1 MEPSHLKCDINDVLD
16 KLLNKGLAL
25 DADLIISV
33 AGIPLLGVKLKAAIA
48 GMETM
53 LEYGMMEAWDR
64 NTREW
69 YEKEYK
75 ARSAVPLAK
84 NEKIIIKA
92 FGSIW
97 NDQGIIST
105 WKNGIWYLTN
115 SRLFLVR
122 REPAEILF
130 ETSLDKIERLT
141 VTKETHLREKRDEL
155 YVQSNCGGV
164 ARIHVSKVTEF
175 KQAIEDALTTN
186 SFTEHDKVERC

>member
-1 MEPSHLKCDINDVLD
+1 
-16 KLLNKGLAL
+16 
-25 DADLIISV
+25 
-33 AGIPLLGVKLKAAIA
+33 
-48 GMETM
+48 M

-84 NEKIIIKA
+84 NEKIIIKT

-141 VTKETHLREKRDEL
+141 VTKEAHLREKRDEL
-155 YVQSNCGGV
+155 YVQSNCVGV
-164 ARIHVSKVTEF
+164 ARIHVSNVTEF

>member
-84 NEKIIIKA
+84 NEKIIIKT

-115 SRLFLVR
+115 SRLFLAR
-122 REPAEILF
+122 GEPAEILF
-130 ETSLDKIERLT
+130 EISLDKVGELV
-141 VTKETHLREKRDEL
+141 VTKEVYFGQKRDEL
-155 YVQSNCGGV
+155 HVQSNCGELV
-164 ARIHVSKVTEF
+164 RIHVSNVIEF